1 MGHTVKKLCEQSKDE
16 LVKLARLVEVLYE
29 RLGDIDEISIE
40 SDGSVVLRREIY
52 HRKPN
57 GGEWFRQL
65 IQARLESL
73 GIPFQIIDA
82 GEYWRPFQKATK
94 SQRRSHWYAKIVI
107 DPCYT
112 VGELTIN

>member
-1 MGHTVKKLCEQSKDE
+1 MGKTVKKLCEQSKDE
-16 LVKLARLVEVLYE
+16 LVKLARLVEILYE

-57 GGEWFRQL
+57 GGEWFRRL
-65 IQARLESL
+65 IKARLENL
-73 GIPFQIIDA
+73 GIPCQIIDA

-94 SQRRSHWYAKIVI
+94 SQRRSHWYAKIMI
-107 DPCYT
+107 DSRYT
-112 VGELTIN
+112 VGERTIN